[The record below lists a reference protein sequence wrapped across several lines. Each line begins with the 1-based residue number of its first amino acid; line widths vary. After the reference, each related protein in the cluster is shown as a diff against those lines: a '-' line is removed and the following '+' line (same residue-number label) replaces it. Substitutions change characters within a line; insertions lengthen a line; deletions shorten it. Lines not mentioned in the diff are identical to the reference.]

1 MTTRTTDPAL
11 RVNVVAGQLA
21 AALSEIGLPVHTG
34 DRPTLAGGG
43 VRITTAEDGSGLQ
56 VSWDV
61 EESLAD
67 DETRIGQRVDVI
79 ETMNMA
85 LGDLLTILGWDAHPW
100 SEGEM
105 QLIVGRRPLNPPGH
119 PRTVFRG

>member
-1 MTTRTTDPAL
+1 MTTRTHAAVLSITS
-11 RVNVVAGQLA
+11 VADQLA
-21 AALSEIGLPVHTG
+21 TALTEIGLPVHPG

-43 VRITTAEDGSGLQ
+43 VSIATAPDGSGLQ

-67 DETRIGQRVDVI
+67 DETRIGQRIEVI
-79 ETMNMA
+79 ETMTLA

-100 SEGEM
+100 SDGEM
-105 QLIVGRRPLNPPGH
+105 QLIVGRRPLKPSGQPG
-119 PRTVFRG
+119 TVFRG